1 MLLLKYHKTDA
12 TATAIKER
20 LQEMTLA
27 FQEEQQKQKK
37 TISLSDDTQSFEGL
51 EAIQAYLDDV
61 QKDLKG
67 WYYCNC

>member
-12 TATAIKER
+12 KAAVVKER

-27 FQEEQQKQKK
+27 FREEQQEQQN

-67 WYYCNC
+67 WYY